1 METKY
6 FDKKS
11 ELSGSI
17 SESTVRGH
25 KVYRCRLECGCTHN
39 NNKRFG
45 ALVLTGDK
53 VVSKLI
59 RCKACRKEAN
69 NG

>member
-11 ELSGSI
+11 ELSNCI
-17 SESTVRGH
+17 SENTVRGFD
-25 KVYRCRLECGCTHN
+25 VYRCRLLCGCSQ

-45 ALVLTGDK
+45 ALVITGDI

>member
-11 ELSGSI
+11 ELSSSI
-17 SESTVRGH
+17 LENTVRGH
-25 KVYRCRLECGCTHN
+25 KVYRCRLECGCLHS
-39 NNKRFG
+39 NKRYG
-45 ALVLTGDK
+45 ALVLSGDK